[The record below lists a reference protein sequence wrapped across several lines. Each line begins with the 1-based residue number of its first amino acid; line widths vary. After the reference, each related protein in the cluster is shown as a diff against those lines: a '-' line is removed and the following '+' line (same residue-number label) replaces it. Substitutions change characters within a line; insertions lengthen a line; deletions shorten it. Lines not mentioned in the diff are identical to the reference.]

1 MISGHY
7 LMLFGQNF
15 TMVMGNT
22 SLILVNIFICVDVS

>member
-7 LMLFGQNF
+7 LMLFRQNF

-22 SLILVNIFICVDVS
+22 SLILVNIFISVDVS